1 MLAQQ
6 EKYMKFIE
14 GMEENVSKVESLNIE
29 DFKLNDLKEA
39 VVNVE
44 LLVPVVGAFSA
55 GKSSLLNSFLG
66 KKYLSVDVSPETALA
81 TELRYSQEEYIQVVK
96 NDGSLE
102 RFNIEE
108 AESLKARASEFRFAR
123 YFINQ
128 QALKDIEPI
137 ILVDMPG
144 FESPLDSHNKAIL
157 EYIERGVFFIVLQDI
172 QNGNLTKTILNR
184 LEEIRIYQ
192 RDFALFLSKAN
203 LMPPEDVTKISNK
216 FEEQLYEYF
225 GVEKTIY
232 PVDDN
237 GGESL
242 QTIVKQIN
250 PNAIIVNLFQDI
262 LKDKFS
268 DIKQAINTSIH
279 ALNNSQEKNQQI
291 LKELQESIKNLEA
304 EQVQMVREVE
314 SRYGSKG
321 LKSIIESVD
330 RSLRENIDNI
340 AQEFV
345 DNGADRANALIN
357 EIVRITLA
365 DSVQNAMRNIN
376 EEIIAD
382 LSAKLKSLEQTMAN
396 LTDNAKW
403 GETLSDGVKTLS
415 PFASSA
421 FGSLLKFLVS
431 KGGILA
437 TIGLVLAPLEAV
449 ILPILLI
456 VASVLPSLFTK
467 SEAEKREE
475 KLNKVKEGIL
485 TQSLP
490 QIKNEIRLKLPAVFN
505 AQVSEIIAAITNDFK
520 EKINQQVG
528 VLENTQAKIN
538 AERAEVE
545 NKIKA
550 YKEVLSAIT
559 SLANQFIY

>member
-128 QALKDIEPI
+128 QELKDIEPI

-279 ALNNSQEKNQQI
+279 ALNNSQEKNSLGI
-291 LKELQESIKNLEA
+291 IINN
-304 EQVQMVREVE
+304 MV
-314 SRYGSKG
+314 K
-321 LKSIIESVD
+321 
-330 RSLRENIDNI
+330 
-340 AQEFV
+340 
-345 DNGADRANALIN
+345 
-357 EIVRITLA
+357 
-365 DSVQNAMRNIN
+365 
-376 EEIIAD
+376 
-382 LSAKLKSLEQTMAN
+382 
-396 LTDNAKW
+396 
-403 GETLSDGVKTLS
+403 
-415 PFASSA
+415 
-421 FGSLLKFLVS
+421 
-431 KGGILA
+431 
-437 TIGLVLAPLEAV
+437 
-449 ILPILLI
+449 
-456 VASVLPSLFTK
+456 
-467 SEAEKREE
+467 
-475 KLNKVKEGIL
+475 
-485 TQSLP
+485 
-490 QIKNEIRLKLPAVFN
+490 
-505 AQVSEIIAAITNDFK
+505 
-520 EKINQQVG
+520 
-528 VLENTQAKIN
+528 
-538 AERAEVE
+538 
-545 NKIKA
+545 
-550 YKEVLSAIT
+550 
-559 SLANQFIY
+559 

>member
-29 DFKLNDLKEA
+29 DFKRNDLKEA

-291 LKELQESIKNLEA
+291 LKELQEIIKNLEA

-314 SRYGSKG
+314 SHYGSKG

-415 PFASSA
+415 PFASST

>member
-157 EYIERGVFFIVLQDI
+157 EIERGVFFIVLQDI

>member
-66 KKYLSVDVSPETALA
+66 KTYLSVDVSPETALA

-157 EYIERGVFFIVLQDI
+157 EIERGVFFIVLQDI